1 MNPSRRKFLKNS
13 AVATSAIGAKTII
26 PTKIWAAEVA
36 PSDKIN
42 VALIGC
48 RNMGFGILRHHLDT
62 KLVNC
67 VALCDVDK
75 NVLKEKSEIVKKD
88 FNQTPELLGD
98 YRKVLERKDIDAV
111 IIGTPDHWHC
121 LIMVEACQA
130 GKDVY
135 VEKPMANTIGECN
148 IMVKAAEKYKRV
160 VQVGQQQRDNK
171 VFKDTMNLI
180 KSGEIGKLRKINIW
194 ANFNYGLGTT
204 LVDDSPVP
212 EGVDYDFWLGPAPK
226 RAFNQARFH
235 GSWRHFWDYGGGLMS
250 DWGVHLIDMG
260 LWAEDLV
267 QAPKKVIT
275 YASNLSKQV
284 KARETFDT
292 MNVIF
297 PKDNYVINFD
307 LTAGVQQGPFNSPYG
322 IQFIGENAT
331 IVSDRYKY
339 NLYPEWD
346 ESKKDFKTE
355 KITYEK
361 GKESHGQ
368 HVANFLECIKSR
380 EKTSC
385 PPEVG
390 RAAAIHAHI
399 PNIAARL
406 GVDILK
412 WDDKNS
418 RFTNCEKANELI
430 TPTYRSP
437 WKLPNL

>member
-1 MNPSRRKFLKNS
+1 MNPSRRNFLKRSVVAAS
-13 AVATSAIGAKTII
+13 AFGATTII
-26 PTKIWAAEVA
+26 PSKVWGAEIA

-48 RNMGFGILRHHLDT
+48 RNMGFGILRHHLNT
-62 KLVNC
+62 KTVNC

-75 NVLKEKSEIVKKD
+75 NVLKEKFNAVKKD
-88 FNQTPELLGD
+88 YNQEPEIYSD
-98 YRKVLERKDIDAV
+98 YRKVLERKDIDSV

-148 IMVKAAEKYKRV
+148 IMVKAARKYKRV

-171 VFKDTMNLI
+171 VFKNTMTLI
-180 KSGEIGKLRKINIW
+180 KSGEIGRLRKINIW
-194 ANFNYGLGTT
+194 ANFNYGLGTS

-226 RAFNQARFH
+226 RPFNQARFH

-267 QAPKKVIT
+267 EAPKKVIT

-284 KARETFDT
+284 MARETFDT

-297 PKDNYVINFD
+297 PKDDYVINFD
-307 LTAGVQQGPFNSPYG
+307 LTAGIQQGPFDSPYG
-322 IQFIGENAT
+322 LQFIGETAT
-331 IVSDRYKY
+331 IVADRYKY

-346 ESKKDFKTE
+346 DAKKDFKTE
-355 KITYEK
+355 KISYEK
-361 GKESHGQ
+361 GKESHGP
-368 HVANFLECIKSR
+368 HVQNFLDCIKSR
-380 EKTSC
+380 ETTSC

-390 RAAAIHAHI
+390 RAAAVHAHI

-406 GVDILK
+406 GVDVLE
-412 WDDKNS
+412 WDEKTN

-430 TPTYRSP
+430 TPVYRAP
-437 WKLPNL
+437 WKLPTI